1 MSLDNLH
8 GRSKLTKEA
17 LIAFVELCNAV
28 VDAVKEAG
36 PQGAPAGPMYA
47 AFMSVGM
54 SLEQF
59 ERMMAALVKSGRLR
73 KSGDLYFYV
82 EQQPGDKP

>member
-1 MSLDNLH
+1 MSLDKLH
-8 GRSKLTKEA
+8 QYSKLTKEA

-54 SLEQF
+54 NLEQF

-73 KSGDLYFYV
+73 KSGDLYFYIP
-82 EQQPGDKP
+82 QPGDKP